1 VWPYPSSS
9 AEATSAPAAISSS
22 TTCSWPVRAASMSAV
37 SLPHYGSDATAHSAW
52 LGLDGSRWSHSAHGI
67 PVFVLRVKVGAGGD
81 EKLDHTRVE

>member
-1 VWPYPSSS
+1 MLVAAAHRRHERSL
-9 AEATSAPAAISSS
+9 PAALWLR
-22 TTCSWPVRAASMSAV
+22 CDD
-37 SLPHYGSDATAHSAW
+37 YGSDATAHSAW